1 MLNLVKFKDQ
11 VFPDY
16 RIDTETAEI
25 FDWNGNSLPTYKNH
39 DDRSMVKIPGLGAV
53 PVYQIQG
60 NSFFE
65 YKSGFDI
72 HHKDFNKLNDALSN
86 LDYIPHGEHTAIHKH
101 FLNHIHSDT
110 TKELISKRSK
120 EMWQK
125 DGYREMMHEK
135 LTGKCNGMYGKH
147 HSQESIEKMKKTR
160 EERKNTYAVWNKGLK
175 LKPLSDEQKHVL
187 SDKMSNMFWWNDGK
201 INKRFR
207 ECPGEGWIKGRLK
220 RVN

>member
-1 MLNLVKFKDQ
+1 
-11 VFPDY
+11 
-16 RIDTETAEI
+16 
-25 FDWNGNSLPTYKNH
+25 
-39 DDRSMVKIPGLGAV
+39 
-53 PVYQIQG
+53 
-60 NSFFE
+60 
-65 YKSGFDI
+65 
-72 HHKDFNKLNDALSN
+72 
-86 LDYIPHGEHTAIHKH
+86 
-101 FLNHIHSDT
+101 
-110 TKELISKRSK
+110 
-120 EMWQK
+120 MWQK

-135 LTGKCNGMYGKH
+135 LTGKCNGMYGKHHSAETRALISEHRKGISVYYSLSEEKKAELKAELSEKFSGVKNPAHAKHWWHKNDEYIFANECPGEGWELGGRHCSKETADKIRKANSGRKFTEEHRKKISEAAKARDPKKNGMYGKH